1 MSPSTKA
8 SSVRQF
14 FSRHGALSQWHP
26 NYEYRPGQLEMAEA
40 VESALTGRKCPS
52 TPKKRYDP
60 KYGAAAH

>member
-1 MSPSTKA
+1 MSTPTKA

-40 VESALTGRKCPS
+40 VESALADGN
-52 TPKKRYDP
+52 
-60 KYGAAAH
+60 